1 MSKELSAVNAK
12 VLSSVFLL
20 LAAAAQF
27 VWLYF
32 DRQFSLSV
40 ALLDSFGSYATLY
53 ALFIFIDYG
62 LHYYLPTPMRFLI
75 VVLQSLI
82 IAVIWVLLCG
92 WSFLY
97 IYIRNTGYVA
107 FWHET
112 VYIRTFIGWI
122 LLSYFTII
130 TYLAKRIEK
139 EDEERIQ
146 VQQNEKMR
154 KEAELFKLRQQLHP
168 HFLFNSLN
176 SINALIGKAPQQ
188 ARNMVQQLADLLRH
202 TLKKEDDDAI
212 LFKDE
217 LDDLRL
223 YLSIEQLR
231 FGHRLVIEEDIDEGC
246 FEKYIPPFLL
256 QPLVENAI
264 KFGLYGTIG
273 KVVIHIQANVQK
285 DGFLIF
291 RISNPYD
298 ATAVSPKG
306 TGFGLESVQRRLY
319 LLFARNDLLYVEKV
333 KCPSDEDDTD
343 YFTASIRIPV

>member
-1 MSKELSAVNAK
+1 MSNELRTVNIK
-12 VLSSVFLL
+12 VLSSIFLL
-20 LAAAAQF
+20 LVAAAQF
-27 VWLYF
+27 VWLYLDQHF
-32 DRQFSLSV
+32 PLPV

-53 ALFIFIDYG
+53 AIFIFIDYG
-62 LHYYLPTPMRFLI
+62 LHYYLPTPTRFLI
-75 VVLQSLI
+75 VLLQSLI
-82 IAVIWVLLCG
+82 ISVIWVLLCG

-97 IYIRNTGYVA
+97 IYISHTSYIA

-112 VYIRTFIGWI
+112 VYIRAFIGWI
-122 LLSYFTII
+122 LLSCFTMI

-139 EDEERIQ
+139 EDVESSQI
-146 VQQNEKMR
+146 QQNEKMR

-188 ARNMVQQLADLLRH
+188 ARNMVQQLSEFLRH

-217 LDDLRL
+217 LHDVRL
-223 YLSIEQLR
+223 YLSIEQVR
-231 FGHRLVIEEDIDEGC
+231 FGHRLVIEEAIDESC
-246 FEKYIPPFLL
+246 FDKKIPPFLL

-264 KFGLYGTIG
+264 KFGLYGTTG
-273 KVVIHIQANVQK
+273 KVIIHIQADGQA
-285 DGFLIF
+285 DGFLTF

-306 TGFGLESVQRRLY
+306 TGFGLESVRRRLY
-319 LLFARNDLLYVEKV
+319 LLFARNDLLSVEKV
-333 KCPSDEDDTD
+333 RCNSNDDDTD
-343 YFTASIRIPV
+343 YFTASIRIPA